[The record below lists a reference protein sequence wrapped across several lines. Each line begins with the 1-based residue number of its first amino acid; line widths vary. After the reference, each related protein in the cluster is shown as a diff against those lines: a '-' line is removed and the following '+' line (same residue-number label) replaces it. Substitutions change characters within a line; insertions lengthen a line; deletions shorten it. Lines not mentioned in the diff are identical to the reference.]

1 MFVKKLMQSRVK
13 ELSQVSRRGTLGKKQ
28 GSLVAKHFSVN
39 SSQLAAGYNLALP
52 GGLGDYDNEI
62 DSRVVRDE
70 MIISDEARDQVLRG
84 PYNYPV
90 YGMSLTMCR
99 KWDDLIK
106 TIIV

>member
-1 MFVKKLMQSRVK
+1 MTKR
-13 ELSQVSRRGTLGKKQ
+13 
-28 GSLVAKHFSVN
+28 FSVN

-52 GGLGDYDNEI
+52 GGLGDFDKEI

-70 MIISDEARDQVLRG
+70 VIISDEARDQVIRG
-84 PYNYPV
+84 PYDYPV
-90 YGMSLTMCR
+90 DGMSLTMCR